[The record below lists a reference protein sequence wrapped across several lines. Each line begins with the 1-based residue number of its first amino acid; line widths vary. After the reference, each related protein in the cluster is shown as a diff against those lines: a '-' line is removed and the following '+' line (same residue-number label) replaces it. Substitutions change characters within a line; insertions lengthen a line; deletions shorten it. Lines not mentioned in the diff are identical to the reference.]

1 VPGPR
6 AYDFLYRI
14 GAPWEGPPRSELVEL
29 VRSGRL
35 APATLP
41 PGRAVDLG
49 CGTGAN
55 AIFLA
60 DHGFEVTGVD
70 FSKIALQKA
79 RILARSKR
87 DRRIRFVQGDLTAAS
102 IRGVE
107 GPFDLLV
114 DYGTLD
120 DLKGERRRAMAA
132 TVKRLAR
139 PGGAFLL
146 WCFYGPFDGLPLIS
160 FRRRSRLSGGL
171 DPGEEQ
177 TLFGDAFHVE
187 RLAKPDPGSGSAC
200 FLMTRH

>member
-35 APATLP
+35 TPAALP

-87 DRRIRFVQGDLTAAS
+87 DRQIRFVQGDLTAAS
-102 IRGVE
+102 IPSVE

-139 PGGAFLL
+139 PGG
-146 WCFYGPFDGLPLIS
+146 LPLIS
-160 FRRRSRLSGGL
+160 FRRQSRLSGGL

-177 TLFGDAFHVE
+177 ALFGDAFHVE
-187 RLAKPDPGSGSAC
+187 RLAKPEPGSGSAC
-200 FLMTRH
+200 FLMTRR